1 MHGHGGGDVAV
12 MGVDSVGGGDKKKKK
27 KTTHCGKLSSW
38 KLNNV
43 GHRVV
48 H

>member
-12 MGVDSVGGGDKKKKK
+12 MGVDSVGGGDKKKK
-27 KTTHCGKLSSW
+27 TTHCGKLSSW